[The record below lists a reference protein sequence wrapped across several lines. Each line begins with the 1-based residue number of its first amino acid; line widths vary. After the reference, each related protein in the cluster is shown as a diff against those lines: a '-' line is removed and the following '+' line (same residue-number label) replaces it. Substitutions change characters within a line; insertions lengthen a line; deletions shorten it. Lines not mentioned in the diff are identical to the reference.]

1 MKVKTKLNIHDH
13 VWDEY
18 NHQTLKANKEYVVI
32 GISYD
37 SYRVIDEMKE
47 PILCPKYLFNVVES
61 SIPED
66 WIKEEYPDD
75 EYYIDPPELC
85 KQGFYEAYFDGKP
98 EAIAI
103 FEQFLIRTG
112 LK

>member
-1 MKVKTKLNIHDH
+1 MKVKTKHNIHDH
-13 VWDEY
+13 
-18 NHQTLKANKEYVVI
+18 QTLKTNKEYVVI

-37 SYRVIDEMKE
+37 SYRVINERKE
-47 PILCPKYLFNVVES
+47 PILYPKYLFHVIED
-61 SIPED
+61 SIPGD
-66 WIKEEYPDD
+66 WIKKKYPDD

-85 KQGFYEAYFDGKP
+85 KQGFYETYFDRKP

-103 FEQFLIRTG
+103 FKQFLVRTG